1 MLEQSG
7 CSFKGCCGCEYSQGN
22 VVRFS
27 KSKILSAFLVPVA
40 ILAFDSSQT
49 FYTITS
55 VGVTPAQYSLSSFSS
70 AGMMWV
76 LILAGCLAIVAS
88 SPKVVRVISA
98 VLGLLS
104 LWNSYVLIS
113 HYLTFPQ
120 WLSSS
125 LYSEGDRAQLLT
137 LPWLFALLGLIITA
151 LVSLASFASAASWT
165 TTRKYDRIPT
175 PTNPWSAIDQ
185 GIDPTVD

>member
-1 MLEQSG
+1 M
-7 CSFKGCCGCEYSQGN
+7 
-22 VVRFS
+22 RFS

-40 ILAFDSSQT
+40 ILAFASSQT
-49 FYTITS
+49 FYTS
-55 VGVTPAQYSLSSFSS
+55 VGITPATYSLSSFSS